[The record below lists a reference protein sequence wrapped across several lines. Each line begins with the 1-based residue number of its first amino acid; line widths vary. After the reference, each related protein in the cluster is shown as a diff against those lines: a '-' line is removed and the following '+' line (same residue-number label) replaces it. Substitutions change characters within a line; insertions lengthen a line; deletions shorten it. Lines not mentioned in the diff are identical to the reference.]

1 MSTIILSHEVKD
13 FAAWKPIYESDAE
26 RRKSAG
32 FTELAVGTQSD
43 KPNNVIMI
51 WDGEVDALN
60 QMLQDPALKEKME
73 EAGVISA
80 PEVTIINN

>member
-13 FAAWKPIYESDAE
+13 FAAWKPIYESDAA

-43 KPNNVIMI
+43 NPNNVIMI
-51 WDGEVDALN
+51 WEGEVDTLN
-60 QMLQDPALKEKME
+60 QMLQDPALKEKMQA
-73 EAGVISA
+73 AGVISEV
-80 PEVTIINN
+80 EVTVINT